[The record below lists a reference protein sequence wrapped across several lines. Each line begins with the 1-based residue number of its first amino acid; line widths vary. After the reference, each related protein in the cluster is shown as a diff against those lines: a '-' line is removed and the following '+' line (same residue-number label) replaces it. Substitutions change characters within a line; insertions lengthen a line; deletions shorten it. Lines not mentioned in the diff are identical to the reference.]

1 MQVRDVSVYAIAV
14 AMLLGILLTGGVS
27 HVYVSVCISAYFI
40 YVLTVSWADFH
51 HRGLLPYQRTGRPA
65 SAYPRGR
72 HTHRGGVGGW
82 RQRVRRG
89 VRMLTRSK
97 KGLPVRNGSRSRSI
111 LVRHSSGAR
120 ISFPRTEKLLQGALE
135 ARSESPGAPASP
147 GTPEAKR
154 YPPASGTPGRS
165 GGVADEQDWCIQV
178 HQDDPPGSRP
188 RIVRQASATATESVF
203 FGEPD
208 ALPQQPPSKAPC
220 RLPSDTPCEQQPA
233 PASHLRRL
241 LSCVRGVLSAC
252 SQPLAVVQ
260 RWSIPMMLPQGTEH
274 AGEGPGTADCART
287 GNLPQ
292 LRVSVLTASI
302 LASQVVA
309 VALRERLTWPV
320 WGGLTACWTL
330 ACMGVTAAHVL
341 WASRQRRLHHART
354 VAALSP
360 LDEGPMEDH
369 CVADIQMAAIEFT
382 GSFEPPALEASGDHG
397 LLGKPAL
404 VAGSDWLAMG
414 NAAESGKG
422 NLPLAAASS
431 SGTPQHMVR
440 FLLLFNVW

>member
-1 MQVRDVSVYAIAV
+1 MSVYAIAV

-27 HVYVSVCISAYFI
+27 HVYISVCISAYII

-72 HTHRGGVGGW
+72 HTHRGGVGSW

-97 KGLPVRNGSRSRSI
+97 KGLPVRSGSRSRSM

-135 ARSESPGAPASP
+135 ARSESPGALASP

-154 YPPASGTPGRS
+154 YPPASGTPGQS
-165 GGVADEQDWCIQV
+165 DGVADERDWCIQV

-188 RIVRQASATATESVF
+188 RILRQASATATENF
-203 FGEPD
+203 FFEPD
-208 ALPQQPPSKAPC
+208 ALLQQPPSKAAC
-220 RLPSDTPCEQQPA
+220 RLPSDTPCELQPA
-233 PASHLRRL
+233 PTSHLRRL
-241 LSCVRGVLSAC
+241 LSCARGVLSAC
-252 SQPLAVVQ
+252 SQPLAVAQ
-260 RWSIPMMLPQGTEH
+260 RWSVPMMLPQGTEH

-309 VALRERLTWPV
+309 VAMRERLTRPI
-320 WGGLTACWTL
+320 WGGLTVCWTL

-354 VAALSP
+354 VAAFSP
-360 LDEGPMEDH
+360 LDEGPMDEH

-397 LLGKPAL
+397 QL
-404 VAGSDWLAMG
+404 GSDWLPMG
-414 NAAESGKG
+414 EAAESGKG
-422 NLPLAAASS
+422 DLPLAAASS
-431 SGTPQHMVR
+431 SGTPQHTVR
-440 FLLLFNVW
+440 FPAALECVVTRLRPRA